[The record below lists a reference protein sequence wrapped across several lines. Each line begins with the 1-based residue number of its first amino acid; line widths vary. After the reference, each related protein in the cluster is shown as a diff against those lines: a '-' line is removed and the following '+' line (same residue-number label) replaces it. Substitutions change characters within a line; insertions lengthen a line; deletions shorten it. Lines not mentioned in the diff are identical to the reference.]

1 MRFVLTSLLLTA
13 FASGADRKVVITFDD
28 LPRGG
33 DGGSIELAA
42 IRQMTQ
48 KLMQPFAARKVPF
61 VGFVNAGRASEIGRD
76 GLRDILNLWLDAGA
90 TLGNHTYS
98 HPNIN
103 RVPLADY
110 TADVLKGE
118 PLLRE
123 VLAARKQQL
132 IYFRHPFLHTGATL
146 ETKQGLANFLREHKY
161 IEAPVTFDDADYLFA
176 NAYTKPALRD
186 RIRREYVPYME
197 SIVAFFE
204 RRSVEVF
211 GREIPQILLL
221 HANQL
226 NADLMPALLDM
237 FRARGYSFVS
247 LEEAL
252 RDEAYR
258 TPESYVG
265 TKGLSWLHRWAHTKG
280 MPETSEPDSPAWVP
294 NPYR

>member
-1 MRFVLTSLLLTA
+1 MKLVAIFLLLAPFA
-13 FASGADRKVVITFDD
+13 FAADRKVVITFDD

-33 DGGSIELAA
+33 DGGSKTMEA
-42 IRQMTQ
+42 IREMTQ
-48 KLMQPFAARKVPF
+48 KLVQPFAARKLPF
-61 VGFVNAGRASEIGRD
+61 AGFVNEGHATGIGRD
-76 GLRDILNLWLDAGA
+76 GLREILNLWLDAGA

-98 HPNIN
+98 HPDIN
-103 RVPLADY
+103 RTPLAEY
-110 TADVLKGE
+110 TANVLQGE

-123 VLAARKQQL
+123 VLAARQQEL

-146 ETKQGLANFLREHKY
+146 ADKQGLARFLREHKY
-161 IEAPVTFDDADYLFA
+161 TEAPVTFDDADYLFA
-176 NAYTKPALRD
+176 NAYTKPAFRD
-186 RIRREYVPYME
+186 RVHREYIPYME
-197 SIVAFFE
+197 SIVAYFE

-226 NADLMPALLDM
+226 NADLMPAMLDM

-247 LEEAL
+247 LAEAL

-258 TPESYVG
+258 TPETFVG
-265 TKGLSWLHRWAHTKG
+265 KNGISWLHRWAQTKG
-280 MPETSEPDSPAWVP
+280 LPDHSEPDPPAWVP

>member
-1 MRFVLTSLLLTA
+1 MKLIASWLFLAA
-13 FASGADRKVVITFDD
+13 FALGAERKVVITFDD

-33 DGGSIELAA
+33 DGGGKSLTA

-48 KLMQPFAARKVPF
+48 KLVQPFAAAKLPF
-61 VGFVNAGRASEIGRD
+61 AGFVNEGHAAEIGRD
-76 GLRDILNLWLDAGA
+76 GLREILNLWLDAGA

-98 HPNIN
+98 HPDIN
-103 RVPLADY
+103 RTPLADY
-110 TADVLKGE
+110 TANVLKGE

-123 VLAARKQQL
+123 VLAARRQEL
-132 IYFRHPFLHTGATL
+132 LYFRHPFLHTGATL
-146 ETKQGLANFLREHKY
+146 EVKQGLATFLREHKY

-176 NAYTKPALRD
+176 NAYTKPEFRE
-186 RIRREYVPYME
+186 RVRREYVPYLE
-197 SIVAFFE
+197 SITAYFE

-226 NADLMPALLDM
+226 NADLMPELLVM
-237 FRARGYSFVS
+237 FRARGYAIVS
-247 LEEAL
+247 LSEAL

-265 TKGLSWLHRWAHTKG
+265 KNGISWLHRWAQTKG
-280 MPETSEPDSPAWVP
+280 LPDHSEPDPPAWVP